1 MATTLGVQVRGREA
15 MTRSRQTGG
24 VAGPDEDRPVP
35 HRGPDRPGRT
45 VLSLGEGE
53 GMDLAG
59 EPCRWG
65 GAGGRGEPR
74 WARQWTTA
82 ISSRGQRGGTTSCG
96 RRTSG
101 RSPVGT
107 TAGEARGKGE
117 AEPRTGWPRVE
128 EGEVEEGKDNKG
140 EGDEGRGRRERPIK
154 MC

>member
-1 MATTLGVQVRGREA
+1 MGRNGPNSGLLLPQAGVK
-15 MTRSRQTGG
+15 
-24 VAGPDEDRPVP
+24 GPGWGDE
-35 HRGPDRPGRT
+35 T
-45 VLSLGEGE
+45 SL
-53 GMDLAG
+53 
-59 EPCRWG
+59 CR
-65 GAGGRGEPR
+65 
-74 WARQWTTA
+74 
-82 ISSRGQRGGTTSCG
+82 

-101 RSPVGT
+101 RLPAGT